1 MNQTKVK
8 NSTFIYFIK
17 IKTQNLPFDYD
28 PGRQHTDM
36 KKLKIGIVLYPTF
49 GGSGVLAT
57 ELGLALARKG
67 HQIHFISYNQPAR
80 LDNYIENV
88 FYHEVLIP
96 TYPLFDFAPYEVA
109 LTSKLVNVTL
119 NEGLDI
125 IHAHYA
131 IPHASAAYMA
141 KQILLTHGINVPI
154 VCTLHGTDITLV
166 GRDSSYK
173 PVITF
178 AINHSDAVT
187 AVSQSLKNDT
197 LSHFEITKEIKVIY
211 NFIEVAKYVYNPD
224 ECIKKIIAP
233 GGEKLIM
240 HMSNFRPV
248 KRIPDIIRAF
258 KIIRG
263 KIPAKLIMIGDGP
276 ERQTAEDLAHELG
289 VQEHVNFIGKIKSAE
304 QILPCADLFMLPS
317 NAESFGLSLLE
328 AMASGVPG
336 ISTNAGGV
344 PEVMI
349 QGKTGFLSNV
359 GDYEDMAKNAIYIL
373 EDETRFKEFKNNA
386 KERAKFFD
394 IANILPQY
402 EELYLQLALKAKDL
416 PTA

>member
-1 MNQTKVK
+1 
-8 NSTFIYFIK
+8 
-17 IKTQNLPFDYD
+17 
-28 PGRQHTDM
+28 M

-57 ELGLALARKG
+57 ELGLALAKKG

-80 LDNYIENV
+80 LDSYIENV

-96 TYPLFDFAPYEVA
+96 AYPLFEFAPYEVA

-119 NEGLDI
+119 HEGLDV

-141 KQILLTHGINVPI
+141 KQILHTHGINVPI

-187 AVSQSLKNDT
+187 AVSESLKKDT
-197 LSHFEITKEIKVIY
+197 LDHFDITNEIQVIY
-211 NFIEVAKYVYNPD
+211 NFIENDKYVYKPD
-224 ECIKKIIAP
+224 ECIKKKIAP
-233 GGEKLIM
+233 KGERLIM

-248 KRIPDIIRAF
+248 KRIPDIIQAF
-258 KIIRG
+258 NIIR
-263 KIPAKLIMIGDGP
+263 KTIPSKLIMIGDGP
-276 ERQTAEDLAHELG
+276 ERQTAEDMASELG
-289 VQEHVNFIGKIKSAE
+289 ITEHVSFIGKIKSAE
-304 QILPCADLFMLPS
+304 MILPCADLFMLPS

-328 AMASGVPG
+328 AMASGVPV

-344 PEVMI
+344 PEIMVN
-349 QGKTGFLSNV
+349 GKTGFLSEV
-359 GDYEDMAKNAIYIL
+359 GDYKDMAKNAIYIL
-373 EDETRFKEFKNNA
+373 EDETRYQEFKKNA
-386 KERAKFFD
+386 KEHARKFD
-394 IANILPQY
+394 ITNILPQY
-402 EELYLQLALKAKDL
+402 EKLYYQLAK
-416 PTA
+416 

>member
-1 MNQTKVK
+1 
-8 NSTFIYFIK
+8 
-17 IKTQNLPFDYD
+17 
-28 PGRQHTDM
+28 M

-57 ELGLALARKG
+57 ELGLALAKKG

-96 TYPLFDFAPYEVA
+96 AYPLFEFAPYEVA

-119 NEGLDI
+119 HEGLDI

-187 AVSQSLKNDT
+187 AVSQSLKDDT
-197 LSHFEITKEIKVIY
+197 LNHFDITKEIQVIY
-211 NFIEVAKYVYNPD
+211 NFIDTSKYIYKPD
-224 ECIKKIIAP
+224 ECIKKRIAP
-233 GGEKLIM
+233 DGERLIM

-248 KRIPDIIRAF
+248 KRIPDIIKAF
-258 KIIRG
+258 DIIR
-263 KIPAKLIMIGDGP
+263 KTIPSKLIMIGDGP
-276 ERQTAEDLAHELG
+276 ERPAAEDLANRLG
-289 VQEHVNFIGKIKSAE
+289 ISEHVNFIGKIQSAE
-304 QILPCADLFMLPS
+304 QILPCGDLYFLPS
-317 NAESFGLSLLE
+317 DSESFGLSSLE
-328 AMASGVPG
+328 AMASGVPV

-349 QGKTGFLSNV
+349 QGKTGFMSNV

-373 EDETRFKEFKNNA
+373 EDENRFQEFRKNA
-386 KERAKFFD
+386 KEHAFKFD
-394 IANILPQY
+394 ITNILPQY
-402 EELYLQLALKAKDL
+402 EDLYTRLAESNI
-416 PTA
+416 

>member
-1 MNQTKVK
+1 
-8 NSTFIYFIK
+8 
-17 IKTQNLPFDYD
+17 
-28 PGRQHTDM
+28 M

-57 ELGLALARKG
+57 ELGLALAKKG
-67 HQIHFISYNQPAR
+67 HQIHFISYHQPAR

-96 TYPLFDFAPYEVA
+96 AYPLFEFAPYEVA

-178 AINHSDAVT
+178 AINNSDAVT

-197 LSHFEITKEIKVIY
+197 LKHFEISKDIQVIY
-211 NFIEVAKYVYNPD
+211 NFIENSKYIYNPD
-224 ECIKKIIAP
+224 ECIKKRIAP

-248 KRIPDIIRAF
+248 KRIPDIIKAF
-258 KIIRG
+258 HIIR
-263 KIPAKLIMIGDGP
+263 KTIPSKLIMVGDGP
-276 ERQTAEDLAHELG
+276 ERQTAEDLAQQLG
-289 VQEHVNFIGKIKSAE
+289 IIEHVNFIGKIQSAE
-304 QILPCADLFMLPS
+304 QILPCGDLYFLPS
-317 NAESFGLSLLE
+317 DAESFGLSSLE
-328 AMASGVPG
+328 AMASGIPV

-344 PEVMI
+344 PEVMVH
-349 QGKTGFLSNV
+349 GKTGFLSEV

-373 EDETRFKEFKNNA
+373 EDEVRFQEFKKNA
-386 KERAKFFD
+386 KEQAKKFD

-402 EELYLQLALKAKDL
+402 ENVYYRLASDS
-416 PTA
+416 

>member
-1 MNQTKVK
+1 MN
-8 NSTFIYFIK
+8 
-17 IKTQNLPFDYD
+17 
-28 PGRQHTDM
+28 M

-57 ELGLALARKG
+57 ELGLALAKKG

-80 LDNYIENV
+80 LDNYTDNV

-96 TYPLFDFAPYEVA
+96 AYPLFEFAPYEVA

-119 NEGLDI
+119 NEGLDV

-197 LSHFEITKEIKVIY
+197 LKHFEITKDIQVIY
-211 NFIEVAKYVYNPD
+211 NFIENSKYLYNPD
-224 ECIKKIIAP
+224 ECIKKKIAP
-233 GGEKLIM
+233 GGERLIM

-248 KRIPDIIRAF
+248 KRIPDIIKAF
-258 KIIRG
+258 QLIRK
-263 KIPAKLIMIGDGP
+263 KIPSKLIMIGDGP
-276 ERQTAEDLAHELG
+276 ERQTAEDLSIELG
-289 VQEHVNFIGKIKSAE
+289 IHEHVSFIGKIKSAE
-304 QILPCADLFMLPS
+304 MVLPCADLFMLPS
-317 NAESFGLSLLE
+317 DAESFGLSLLE
-328 AMASGVPG
+328 AMASGVPA
-336 ISTNAGGV
+336 ISTDAGGV
-344 PEVMI
+344 PEVMVH
-349 QGKTGFLSNV
+349 GKTGFLSKV
-359 GDYEDMAKNAIYIL
+359 GDFEDMAKNAVYIL
-373 EDETRFKEFKNNA
+373 EDEKRYQEFKKNA
-386 KERAKFFD
+386 KAQAMKFD
-394 IANILPQY
+394 ITNILPQY
-402 EELYLQLALKAKDL
+402 EELYARLAK
-416 PTA
+416 

>member
-1 MNQTKVK
+1 
-8 NSTFIYFIK
+8 
-17 IKTQNLPFDYD
+17 
-28 PGRQHTDM
+28 M

-57 ELGLALARKG
+57 ELGLALAKKG

-96 TYPLFDFAPYEVA
+96 AYPLFEFAPYEVA

-187 AVSQSLKNDT
+187 AVSQSLKDDT
-197 LSHFEITKEIKVIY
+197 LNHFDITKEIQVIY
-211 NFIEVAKYVYNPD
+211 NFIDTSKYIYKSD
-224 ECIKKIIAP
+224 ECIKKRIAP
-233 GGEKLIM
+233 DGEKLIM

-248 KRIPDIIRAF
+248 KRIPDIIKAF
-258 KIIRG
+258 DIIR
-263 KIPAKLIMIGDGP
+263 KTIPSKLIMIGDGP
-276 ERQTAEDLAHELG
+276 ERPAAEDLANQLG
-289 VQEHVNFIGKIKSAE
+289 ISEHVNFIGKIKSAE
-304 QILPCADLFMLPS
+304 QILPCGDLYFLPS
-317 NAESFGLSLLE
+317 DSESFGLSSLE
-328 AMASGVPG
+328 AMASAVPV

-349 QGKTGFLSNV
+349 QGKTGFMSNV

-373 EDETRFKEFKNNA
+373 EDENRFQEFRKNA
-386 KERAKFFD
+386 KEHAFKFD
-394 IANILPQY
+394 ITNILPQY
-402 EELYLQLALKAKDL
+402 ENLYNGLSELNK
-416 PTA
+416 

>member
-1 MNQTKVK
+1 
-8 NSTFIYFIK
+8 
-17 IKTQNLPFDYD
+17 
-28 PGRQHTDM
+28 M

-57 ELGLALARKG
+57 ELGLALAKKG

-80 LDNYIENV
+80 LDNYIDNV

-96 TYPLFDFAPYEVA
+96 AYPLFEFAPYEVA

-119 NEGLDI
+119 NEGLDV

-187 AVSQSLKNDT
+187 AVSESLKNDT
-197 LSHFEITKEIKVIY
+197 LNHFEITKEIEVIY
-211 NFIEVAKYVYNPD
+211 NFIENNKYTYKPD
-224 ECIKKIIAP
+224 ECVKKRIAP
-233 GGEKLIM
+233 GGEKMIM

-248 KRIPDIIRAF
+248 KRIPDIIKAF
-258 KIIRG
+258 NIIR
-263 KIPAKLIMIGDGP
+263 KTIPSKLVMIGDGP
-276 ERQTAEDLAHELG
+276 ERPAAEDLANQLG
-289 VQEHVNFIGKIKSAE
+289 ISEHVSFIGKIQSAE
-304 QILPCADLFMLPS
+304 QILPCGDLYFLPS
-317 NAESFGLSLLE
+317 DAESFGLSSLE
-328 AMASGVPG
+328 AMASGVPV
-336 ISTNAGGV
+336 ITTNAGGV

-349 QGKTGFLSNV
+349 QGKTGFMSNV

-373 EDETRFKEFKNNA
+373 EDEKRFEEFKRNA
-386 KERAKFFD
+386 KEHAKNFD
-394 IANILPQY
+394 LANILPQY
-402 EELYLQLALKAKDL
+402 EKLYYKLA
-416 PTA
+416 T

>member
-1 MNQTKVK
+1 
-8 NSTFIYFIK
+8 
-17 IKTQNLPFDYD
+17 
-28 PGRQHTDM
+28 M

-57 ELGLALARKG
+57 ELGLALAKKG

-96 TYPLFDFAPYEVA
+96 AYPLFEFAPYEVA

-187 AVSQSLKNDT
+187 AVSQSLKDDT
-197 LSHFEITKEIKVIY
+197 LNHFDITKEIQVIY
-211 NFIEVAKYVYNPD
+211 NFIDTSKYIYKSD
-224 ECIKKIIAP
+224 ECIKKRIAP
-233 GGEKLIM
+233 DGEKLIM

-248 KRIPDIIRAF
+248 KRIPDIIKAF
-258 KIIRG
+258 DIIR
-263 KIPAKLIMIGDGP
+263 KTIPSKLIMIGDGP
-276 ERQTAEDLAHELG
+276 ERPAAEDLANKLG
-289 VQEHVNFIGKIKSAE
+289 ISEHVNFIGKIKSAE
-304 QILPCADLFMLPS
+304 QILPCGDLYFLPS
-317 NAESFGLSLLE
+317 DSESFGLSSLE
-328 AMASGVPG
+328 AMASAVPV

-349 QGKTGFLSNV
+349 QGRTGFMSNV

-373 EDETRFKEFKNNA
+373 EDENRFQEFRKNA
-386 KERAKFFD
+386 KEHAFKFD
-394 IANILPQY
+394 ITNILPQY
-402 EELYLQLALKAKDL
+402 EDLYTRLAESNI
-416 PTA
+416 

>member
-1 MNQTKVK
+1 
-8 NSTFIYFIK
+8 
-17 IKTQNLPFDYD
+17 
-28 PGRQHTDM
+28 M

-57 ELGLALARKG
+57 ELGLALAKKG

-96 TYPLFDFAPYEVA
+96 AYPLFEFAPYEVA

-187 AVSQSLKNDT
+187 AVSQSLKDDT
-197 LSHFEITKEIKVIY
+197 LNHFDITKEIQVIY
-211 NFIEVAKYVYNPD
+211 NFIDTSKYIYKSD
-224 ECIKKIIAP
+224 ECIKKRIAP
-233 GGEKLIM
+233 DGEKLIM

-248 KRIPDIIRAF
+248 KRIPDIIKAF
-258 KIIRG
+258 DIIR
-263 KIPAKLIMIGDGP
+263 KTIPSKLIMIGDGP
-276 ERQTAEDLAHELG
+276 ERPAAEDLANQLG
-289 VQEHVNFIGKIKSAE
+289 ISEHVNFIGKIKSAE
-304 QILPCADLFMLPS
+304 QILPCGDLYFLPS
-317 NAESFGLSLLE
+317 DSESFGLSSLE
-328 AMASGVPG
+328 AMASAVPV

-349 QGKTGFLSNV
+349 QGRTGFMSNV

-373 EDETRFKEFKNNA
+373 EDENRFQEFRKNA
-386 KERAKFFD
+386 KEHAFKFD
-394 IANILPQY
+394 ISNILPQY
-402 EELYLQLALKAKDL
+402 EDLYTRLAESNI
-416 PTA
+416 

>member
-1 MNQTKVK
+1 
-8 NSTFIYFIK
+8 
-17 IKTQNLPFDYD
+17 
-28 PGRQHTDM
+28 M

-57 ELGLALARKG
+57 ELGLALAKKG
-67 HQIHFISYNQPAR
+67 HQIHFISYSQPAR
-80 LDNYIENV
+80 LDNYVDNV

-96 TYPLFDFAPYEVA
+96 AYPLFEYAPYEVA

-166 GRDSSYK
+166 GKDSSYN

-197 LSHFEITKEIKVIY
+197 LKHFDVTKEIQVIY
-211 NFIEVAKYVYNPD
+211 NFIENSKFIYRPD
-224 ECIKKIIAP
+224 ECIKKKIAP
-233 GGEKLIM
+233 DGERLIM
-240 HMSNFRPV
+240 HISNFRPV
-248 KRIPDIIRAF
+248 KKIPDIIKAF
-258 KIIRG
+258 NIIR
-263 KIPAKLIMIGDGP
+263 KTIPSKLIMIGDGP
-276 ERQTAEDLAHELG
+276 ERQVAEDLANELG
-289 VQEHVNFIGKIKSAE
+289 ISTLVSFIGKIKSADLV
-304 QILPCADLFMLPS
+304 LPCADLFMLPS
-317 NAESFGLSLLE
+317 DSESFGLSLLE

-344 PEVMI
+344 PEVMVN
-349 QGKTGFLSNV
+349 GKTGFLSNV

-373 EDETRFKEFKNNA
+373 EDETRFQEFKKNA
-386 KERAKFFD
+386 KEQALKFD

-402 EELYLQLALKAKDL
+402 ENVYYKLA
-416 PTA
+416 TT

>member
-1 MNQTKVK
+1 
-8 NSTFIYFIK
+8 
-17 IKTQNLPFDYD
+17 
-28 PGRQHTDM
+28 M

-57 ELGLALARKG
+57 ELGLALAKKG
-67 HQIHFISYNQPAR
+67 HQIHFISYSQPAR
-80 LDNYIENV
+80 LDSYIENV
-88 FYHEVLIP
+88 HYHEVSIP
-96 TYPLFDFAPYEVA
+96 AYPLFEFAPYEVA

-119 NEGLDI
+119 HEGLDI

-197 LSHFEITKEIKVIY
+197 LNHFDIKKNIEVIY
-211 NFIEVAKYVYNPD
+211 NFIDTSRYIVYNPD
-224 ECIKKIIAP
+224 ECIRKKIAP

-248 KRIPDIIRAF
+248 KRIPDLIRAF
-258 KIIRG
+258 QIIQ
-263 KIPAKLIMIGDGP
+263 KSIPAKLVLIGDGP
-276 ERQTAEDLAHELG
+276 ERQIAEDLVHQLRLND
-289 VQEHVNFIGKIKSAE
+289 HVNFIGKIKSAE
-304 QILPCADLFMLPS
+304 QVLPCADLFMLPS
-317 NAESFGLSLLE
+317 DAESFGLSSLE
-328 AMASGVPG
+328 AMASGVPV

-349 QGKTGFLSNV
+349 HGETGFLSKV

-373 EDETRFKEFKNNA
+373 EDQSRHNLFREKA
-386 KERAKFFD
+386 KERARFFD
-394 IANILPQY
+394 ITNILPQY
-402 EELYLQLALKAKDL
+402 EKLYYTLF
-416 PTA
+416 

>member
-1 MNQTKVK
+1 
-8 NSTFIYFIK
+8 
-17 IKTQNLPFDYD
+17 
-28 PGRQHTDM
+28 M

-57 ELGLALARKG
+57 ELGLALAKKG

-96 TYPLFDFAPYEVA
+96 AYPLFEFAPYEVA

-187 AVSQSLKNDT
+187 AVSQSLKDDT
-197 LSHFEITKEIKVIY
+197 LNHFDITKEIQVIY
-211 NFIEVAKYVYNPD
+211 NFIDTSKYIYKSD
-224 ECIKKIIAP
+224 ECIKKRIAP
-233 GGEKLIM
+233 DGEKLIM

-248 KRIPDIIRAF
+248 KRIPDIIKAF
-258 KIIRG
+258 DIIR
-263 KIPAKLIMIGDGP
+263 KTIPSKLIMIGDGP
-276 ERQTAEDLAHELG
+276 ERPAAEDLANQLG
-289 VQEHVNFIGKIKSAE
+289 ISEHVNFIGKIKSAE
-304 QILPCADLFMLPS
+304 QILPCGDLYFLPS
-317 NAESFGLSLLE
+317 DSESFGLSSLE
-328 AMASGVPG
+328 AMASAVPV

-349 QGKTGFLSNV
+349 QGRTGFMSNV

-373 EDETRFKEFKNNA
+373 EDENRFQEFRKNA
-386 KERAKFFD
+386 KEHAFKFD
-394 IANILPQY
+394 ITNILPQY
-402 EELYLQLALKAKDL
+402 EDLYTRLAESNI
-416 PTA
+416 

>member
-1 MNQTKVK
+1 MQ
-8 NSTFIYFIK
+8 
-17 IKTQNLPFDYD
+17 
-28 PGRQHTDM
+28 
-36 KKLKIGIVLYPTF
+36 KLKIGIVLYPTF

-57 ELGLALARKG
+57 ELGLALAKKG
-67 HQIHFISYNQPAR
+67 HQIHFISYSQPAR
-80 LDNYIENV
+80 LDTYIENV
-88 FYHEVLIP
+88 HYHEVSIP
-96 TYPLFDFAPYEVA
+96 AYPLFEFAPYEVA

-197 LSHFEITKEIKVIY
+197 LNHFEVEKDIQVIY
-211 NFIEVAKYVYNPD
+211 NFIDITKYIYNPD
-224 ECIKKIIAP
+224 ECIKKKIAP

-240 HMSNFRPV
+240 HMSNFRRV
-248 KRIPDIIRAF
+248 KRIPDIIHAF
-258 KIIRG
+258 HIIRQS
-263 KIPAKLIMIGDGP
+263 IPSKLIMIGDGP
-276 ERQTAEDLAHELG
+276 ERQTAEDMVHELG
-289 VQEHVNFIGKIKSAE
+289 IHEHVNFIGKIKSAE
-304 QILPCADLFMLPS
+304 QVLPCADLFMLPS
-317 NAESFGLSLLE
+317 DAESFGLSSLE
-328 AMASGVPG
+328 AMASGVPV

-344 PEVMI
+344 PEVLVH
-349 QGKTGFLSNV
+349 GETGFLSKV
-359 GDYEDMAKNAIYIL
+359 GDYKDMAKNAIYIL
-373 EDETRFKEFKNNA
+373 ENEERHQAFRDKA
-386 KERAKFFD
+386 KLRAAHFD
-394 IANILPQY
+394 ITNILPQY
-402 EELYLQLALKAKDL
+402 EKLYYSLK
-416 PTA
+416 